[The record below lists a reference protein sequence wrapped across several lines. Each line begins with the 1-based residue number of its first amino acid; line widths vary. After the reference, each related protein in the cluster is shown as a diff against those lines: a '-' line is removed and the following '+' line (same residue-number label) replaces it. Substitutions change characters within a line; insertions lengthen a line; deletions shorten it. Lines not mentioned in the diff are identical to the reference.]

1 MAQLDY
7 NEEMQF
13 VEGETFTL
21 AEFMN
26 MNNVQKLSF
35 RRKKSTG
42 TVFFT
47 FGPRR
52 DQLTYVSK
60 KLQTPQGLGR
70 IKDSAVI
77 SRVSFFSKE
86 TGEELRKAWL
96 IHEQG
101 TSEDIESNK
110 EFDITL

>member
-1 MAQLDY
+1 MAEANY
-7 NEEMQF
+7 NEEMSF
-13 VEGETFTL
+13 LEGETYTL
-21 AEFMN
+21 KEFMQ
-26 MNNVQKLSF
+26 MNSVEKLSF

-42 TVFFT
+42 TIFFS
-47 FGPRR
+47 FGPRM
-52 DQLTYVSK
+52 DQLSYVSK
-60 KLQTPQGLGR
+60 KLQSPEGLRR

-77 SRVSFFSKE
+77 SRVCFFSKD

>member
-42 TVFFT
+42 TVFFS
-47 FGPRR
+47 FGPRM
-52 DQLTYVSK
+52 DQLSYVSK
-60 KLQTPQGLGR
+60 KLQSPEGLKR

-101 TSEDIESNK
+101 QSEDVESNAA
-110 EFDITL
+110 FDITL